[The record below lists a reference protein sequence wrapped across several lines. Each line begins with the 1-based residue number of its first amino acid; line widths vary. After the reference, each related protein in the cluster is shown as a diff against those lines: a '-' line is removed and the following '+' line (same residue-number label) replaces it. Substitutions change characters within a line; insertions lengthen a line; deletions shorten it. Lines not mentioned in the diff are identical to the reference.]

1 MKTTKQTRFLALVA
15 FMILLVAACG
25 TTTDADGTGI
35 PPQDPELV
43 ELGADLYQANCAE
56 CHGSDVR
63 GTDQGPSFL
72 SRVYEP
78 SHHADGAFLLAV
90 QRGSPAHHW
99 RFGDML
105 PVEGLTPDDVAA
117 IVAYVREQ
125 QRLQGFEPY
134 PP

>member
-1 MKTTKQTRFLALVA
+1 MNTINRTHLVA
-15 FMILLVAACG
+15 LAAAMALLVVACG
-25 TTTDADGTGI
+25 DTTDQGDTGI

-43 ELGADLYQANCAE
+43 KLGDDLYQASCAE

-63 GTDQGPSFL
+63 GTDRGPSHL

-78 SHHADGAFLLAV
+78 NHHGDAAFLLAV

-99 RFGDML
+99 PFGDML
-105 PVEGLTPDDVAA
+105 PVEGLTPEDVAA
-117 IVAYVREQ
+117 IVAFVREQ

>member
-1 MKTTKQTRFLALVA
+1 MNTINRTHLIALAAVMA
-15 FMILLVAACG
+15 LLVVACG
-25 TTTDADGTGI
+25 GAADDNEPGI

-43 ELGADLYQANCAE
+43 ELGADLYQATCAE
-56 CHGSDVR
+56 CHGSDLR
-63 GTDQGPSFL
+63 GTDKGPSHL
-72 SRVYEP
+72 SVVYQP
-78 SHHADGAFLLAV
+78 NRHADVAFLLAV

-99 RFGDML
+99 QFGAML

-125 QRLQGFEPY
+125 QRLEGFEPY